1 MNEIITG
8 LARTGVVGVTRGNG
22 ASERAISLRVDM
34 DALPILE
41 EENLAGQGRPRS
53 TAAFRDGP
61 NRDRQSHRHRAADD
75 RGADD

>member
-1 MNEIITG
+1 VNEIITG

-22 ASERAISLRVDM
+22 ASERAISPRVD
-34 DALPILE
+34 ILE